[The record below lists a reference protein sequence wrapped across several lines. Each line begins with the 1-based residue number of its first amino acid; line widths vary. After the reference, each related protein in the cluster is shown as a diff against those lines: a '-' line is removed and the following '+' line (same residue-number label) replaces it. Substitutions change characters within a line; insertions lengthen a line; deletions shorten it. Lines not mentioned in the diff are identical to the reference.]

1 MGEESTAM
9 DERFQNKV
17 IVVTGAAGGIG
28 RATAVRFASE
38 GASVVAVDLPGSELE
53 ETAAAISDVGGVPH
67 LAEADITRMADV
79 ERTAQEA
86 VQRFG
91 GIDYLFNNAGIMGV
105 VCPLI
110 DYPEEVF
117 DAVWAVN
124 AKGVWLG
131 MKVYGPLLRARG
143 GGAIVNTAS
152 ISARGGSP
160 GLIAYSAS
168 KHAVLGITLTAARE
182 LAPFKIRV
190 NAICPG
196 PIETQMARALEQ
208 GANPSDPDALRR
220 ALVAGNALG
229 RYGQPAEVAALVA
242 FLCSADASYITG
254 AVHFVD
260 GGQTI

>member
-1 MGEESTAM
+1 M
-9 DERFQNKV
+9 
-17 IVVTGAAGGIG
+17 
-28 RATAVRFASE
+28 
-38 GASVVAVDLPGSELE
+38 
-53 ETAAAISDVGGVPH
+53 
-67 LAEADITRMADV
+67 
-79 ERTAQEA
+79 
-86 VQRFG
+86 
-91 GIDYLFNNAGIMGV
+91 
-105 VCPLI
+105 
-110 DYPEEVF
+110 
-117 DAVWAVN
+117 AVN

-152 ISARGGSP
+152 ASISAQGGSP

-168 KHAVLGITLTAARE
+168 KHAVVGITLTAARE

-196 PIETQMARALEQ
+196 PIETRMARALEQ

-220 ALVAGNALG
+220 ALVAGNPLG
-229 RYGQPAEVAALVA
+229 RYGQPPEVAALVA

-254 AVHFVD
+254 AIHFVD